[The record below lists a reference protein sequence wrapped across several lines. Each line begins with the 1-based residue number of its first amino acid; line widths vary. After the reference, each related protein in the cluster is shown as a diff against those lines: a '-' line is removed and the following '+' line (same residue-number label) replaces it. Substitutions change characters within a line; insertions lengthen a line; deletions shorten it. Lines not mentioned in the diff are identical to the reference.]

1 MPNAQFPIPDY
12 QITMVSSINRFS
24 DIQNHWAK
32 IFIDGLVERAV
43 ISGFPDRTF
52 RPNTNLTRAQ
62 FAAIVSKAFP
72 VPDKR
77 PYIPFTDVPASHWA
91 AAAIQ
96 TAFKRGFI
104 SGYPNNLFKPEN
116 KITRAEALV
125 ALVSGIFP
133 ANTAPPTNLILSNIY
148 QDSTEIP
155 NYAKKAIAL
164 ATQSEIVVNY
174 PSLNLLNP
182 AGNATRADVTAWVY
196 QALVYL
202 KRAPQIYSQYIIV
215 LSKVPRPKVS
225 VSHQR
230 EFRGVWITSVWNI
243 DWPFSDKLSAEQ
255 EKTEMLRI
263 LDRLEEMNFNAIIL
277 QVRAAGDALYA
288 SKLEP
293 WSAWLTGT
301 PGKPPQPY
309 YDPLTFVVAESHKRN
324 IEVHAW
330 FNPYRAQVSS
340 AKTPPNVKPHI
351 SVTNPECVY
360 PWGDDLW
367 MDPGISLVQDKTYN
381 VILDV
386 VKRYDIDGVHFDDYF
401 YPYPI
406 ADQEFPDS
414 KIYNSY
420 VSRGGQMSLGDWR
433 RENVNKL
440 VKRLGEGIRATKPNV
455 KFGISPFGIYRPG
468 QPPQSRGLDAY
479 EALYADSKKWLESG
493 WVDYLNPQ
501 LYWRI
506 DQTAQSYPV
515 LLQWWLENNPK
526 NRHIYV
532 GNNLGR
538 LDGNKW
544 TVDEINQQIEIT
556 RNSKENL
563 ALGNVFFSM
572 KAFSEN
578 RQQIYDNFKST
589 TYIQPAL
596 VPAMPWQKGT
606 PPSVPTGVEVKKVG
620 NSNVLQW
627 RNTADPNIRSWTL
640 YQKNGDNWKLINV
653 LNADTFQ
660 VAIGTGI
667 YALCAVSIMAVES
680 VGVFIEI

>member
-1 MPNAQFPIPDY
+1 
-12 QITMVSSINRFS
+12 MVSSTNRFS

-52 RPNTNLTRAQ
+52 RPNSNLTRAQ

-72 VPDKR
+72 GADKR
-77 PYIPFTDVPASHWA
+77 PYISFIDVPPTHWA

-96 TAFKRGFI
+96 AAYKRGFI
-104 SGYPNNLFKPEN
+104 SGYPDSLFKPESM
-116 KITRAEALV
+116 ITRAEALV
-125 ALVSGIFP
+125 ALVSGIFG
-133 ANTAPPTNLILSNIY
+133 ANAAPTTNLILSNIY

-155 NYAKKAIAL
+155 NYAKKAIVI
-164 ATQSEIVVNY
+164 ATQSEIVVNA
-174 PSLNLLNP
+174 PNLNLLNP
-182 AGNATRADVTAWVY
+182 AGNATRADVAAWVY

-202 KRAPQIYSQYIIV
+202 KRAPAIYSQYIIV
-215 LSKVPRPKVS
+215 LSKVPRPQVY
-225 VSHQR
+225 VNHQR

-243 DWPFSDKLSAEQ
+243 DWPFSNKLSTEQQKAELL
-255 EKTEMLRI
+255 KI
-263 LDRLEEMNFNAIIL
+263 LDRLQEMNFNAIIL
-277 QVRAAGDALYA
+277 QVRAAGDALY
-288 SKLEP
+288 SSELEP

-301 PGKPPQPY
+301 QGKPPQPY
-309 YDPLTFVVAESHKRN
+309 YDPLTFAVAESHKRN

-330 FNPYRAQVSS
+330 FNPYRAKVSYTQ
-340 AKTPPNVKPHI
+340 TPPNVSPHL

-360 PWGDDLW
+360 PWGDDWW
-367 MDPGISLVQDKTYN
+367 MDPGIDLVVDKTYN

-406 ADQEFPDS
+406 DGQEFPDS

-420 VSRGGQMSLGDWR
+420 ISRGGQMSLGDWR

-440 VKRLGEGIRATKPNV
+440 VRRLGQGIKTVKPNV

-479 EALYADSKKWLESG
+479 ETLYADAKKWLESG

-515 LLQWWLENNPK
+515 LLEWWLENNPQ

-532 GNNLGR
+532 GNNLGK

-544 TVDEINQQIEIT
+544 TVEEINNQIEIT
-556 RNSKENL
+556 RNSKDSL

-572 KAFSEN
+572 KAFSNN
-578 RQQIYDNFKST
+578 RLQIYDNFKST
-589 TYIQPAL
+589 TYTQPAL

-606 PPSVPTGVEVKKVG
+606 PPAPPVSVVVQKVG
-620 NSNVLQW
+620 SSNVLQW
-627 RNTADPNIRSWTL
+627 KNPADKNIRSWTL
-640 YQKNGDNWKLINV
+640 YQKNGDSWKLIKII
-653 LNADTFQ
+653 NADTVQ
-660 VAIGTGI
+660 VAVETGI

-680 VGVFIEI
+680 VGVFIEIAA